1 MTVHDLSIA
10 VVCSSNQNRSMEA
23 HNLLSKRGYKTK
35 SYGSGTCVRLP
46 GPSARQPN
54 VYSFGDS
61 YERMF
66 KELKAKDRDF
76 YTRSGLLNML
86 DRNKRIKRCPERFQ
100 DAKDQFDV
108 IITCQEKVFE
118 QVLEDL
124 YSRDSMCSK
133 PVLIVNVEIPDTH
146 EDATLGAF
154 LIHDVVQQISRCEDP
169 EGDIEGLLSAL
180 ELKKKQRFLYSIAF
194 Y

>member
-1 MTVHDLSIA
+1 
-10 VVCSSNQNRSMEA
+10 
-23 HNLLSKRGYKTK
+23 
-35 SYGSGTCVRLP
+35 
-46 GPSARQPN
+46 
-54 VYSFGDS
+54 
-61 YERMF
+61 
-66 KELKAKDRDF
+66 
-76 YTRSGLLNML
+76 
-86 DRNKRIKRCPERFQ
+86 
-100 DAKDQFDV
+100 
-108 IITCQEKVFE
+108 
-118 QVLEDL
+118 
-124 YSRDSMCSK
+124 MCSK